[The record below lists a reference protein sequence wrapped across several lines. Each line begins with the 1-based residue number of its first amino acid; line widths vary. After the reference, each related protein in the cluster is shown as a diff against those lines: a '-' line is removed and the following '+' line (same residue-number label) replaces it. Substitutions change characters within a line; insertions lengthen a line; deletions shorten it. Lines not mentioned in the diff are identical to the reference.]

1 MNIITV
7 SSVDEIRTPM
17 YFPNEDTILSIIRGY
32 LPVTLDKHFHI
43 GKEAYY
49 NLQRL
54 VGLHYC
60 DNTQGSLNRPH
71 ASLQMVQFTFLNS
84 IYKNKKLID
93 KPSIVNI
100 VLGLDSSDVY
110 NLKYFAKDN
119 NMIIGS
125 INKE

>member
-7 SSVDEIRTPM
+7 SSVDEIRTPE
-17 YFPNEDTILSIIRGY
+17 YFPNEDIILSIIRGY

-54 VGLHYC
+54 VGLYYC
-60 DNTQGSLNRPH
+60 NSSQGSLNQPH
-71 ASLQMVQFTFLNS
+71 PALQTVQFTFLNS
-84 IYKNKKLID
+84 IYKNKKMID

-100 VLGLDSSDVY
+100 ALGLDSSDVY
-110 NLKYFAKDN
+110 NLKYFAKSN

>member
-54 VGLHYC
+54 IGLHYC

-110 NLKYFAKDN
+110 NLKYFAKSN
-119 NMIIGS
+119 NMILGN

>member
-7 SSVDEIRTPM
+7 SSVDEIRTPE
-17 YFPNEDTILSIIRGY
+17 YFPNEDIILSIIRGY

-54 VGLHYC
+54 IGLHYC

-110 NLKYFAKDN
+110 NLKYFAKGN

>member
-1 MNIITV
+1 M
-7 SSVDEIRTPM
+7 
-17 YFPNEDTILSIIRGY
+17 
-32 LPVTLDKHFHI
+32 TLDKDNHV
-43 GKEAYY
+43 GKEDYY
-49 NLQRL
+49 YLQRL
-54 VGLHYC
+54 IGLYYC
-60 DNTQGSLNRPH
+60 DSSQGSLNRPDP
-71 ASLQMVQFTFLNS
+71 SLQMVQFTFLNS

-110 NLKYFAKDN
+110 NLKYFAKGN

>member
-7 SSVDEIRTPM
+7 SSVDEIRTPE
-17 YFPNEDTILSIIRGY
+17 YFPNEDIILSIIRGY
-32 LPVTLDKHFHI
+32 LPVTLDKHFQV

-54 VGLHYC
+54 VGLYYC
-60 DNTQGSLNRPH
+60 NSSQGSLNQLHP
-71 ASLQMVQFTFLNS
+71 ALQMVQFTFLNS

-110 NLKYFAKDN
+110 NLKYFAKSN
-119 NMIIGS
+119 NMIIGN

>member
-17 YFPNEDTILSIIRGY
+17 YFPNEDIILSIIRGY

-54 VGLHYC
+54 IGLHYC

-110 NLKYFAKDN
+110 NLKYFAKGN
-119 NMIIGS
+119 NIIIGS

>member
-54 VGLHYC
+54 IGLHYC

-110 NLKYFAKDN
+110 NLKYFAKGN